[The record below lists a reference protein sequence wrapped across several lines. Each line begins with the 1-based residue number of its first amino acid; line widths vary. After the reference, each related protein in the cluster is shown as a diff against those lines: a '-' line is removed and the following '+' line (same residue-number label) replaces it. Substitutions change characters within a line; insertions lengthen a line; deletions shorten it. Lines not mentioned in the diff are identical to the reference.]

1 MNELITANTW
11 FANLGRPGPR
21 IMTFAD
27 WRKFRL
33 GRLRERFR
41 IPDAGLDDT
50 LEPVLAFVN
59 KGRWIVVCPKCG
71 GGEYAWEEG
80 YYFCCSCLNS
90 YMGHKFRRLVF
101 PKERVKIEELLI
113 VRPLGNRNWFPQET
127 LAGLKRENEEH
138 AVELLVK
145 GGTE

>member
-21 IMTFAD
+21 IMIFAD

-41 IPDAGLDDT
+41 FPDTGLDDT

-101 PKERVKIEELLI
+101 PKQRVEIEELLI
-113 VRPLGNRNWFPQET
+113 VRPLGNRNWFPKET
-127 LAGLKRENEEH
+127 LAGLKRENEDH
-138 AVELLVK
+138 AAELLVE
-145 GGTE
+145 GGTG